1 MAMTRE
7 LTLGSLFDGSGG
19 FPLGG
24 LLAGIRPVWAS
35 EIEPFP
41 IRVTTRRL
49 PSVKHYGDVSAINGA
64 QIEPVDII
72 TFGSPCQDMSIAGK
86 RDGLGGSQSSLFY
99 QAVRIV
105 KEMREATDGRYPRF
119 IVWENVAGAF
129 SSGAG
134 RDFQSVLTEI
144 VRVKEPQAPQVP
156 LPEKAAWPYADILMG
171 DGWSL
176 AYRVLDAQGWGVPQ
190 RRRRIYL
197 VADFGGGCAA
207 KVLFDTEGVLGDPA
221 SRFRSWESPAG
232 GSAQGAG
239 ATGKECVI
247 LNDQGGRRMD
257 VTEDVTQTLRA
268 ASGHPPIVFENH
280 SQDSRCKGPLPVA
293 PAIAGTYGTGGNN
306 QPLVAVDIR
315 LTSEGTKNTRHNVH
329 ETDIS
334 RCIDTSGNAPDGNQG
349 GVAVVQE
356 EVSHAMTTGCW
367 MQVTEGKAPTLA
379 ARDWKE
385 PAAVQ
390 QGYIVRRLTPLEC
403 ARLQGFPDW
412 WCSDLGAENPTD
424 EELAFWAD
432 VFETHRKIVT
442 HAKKPKTE
450 KQIRKWLAD
459 PYTDSAEYRI
469 WGNGICLANA
479 FFVLAGIA
487 WCAGLEE

>member
-41 IRVTTRRL
+41 IRVTTRRF
-49 PSVKHYGDVSAINGA
+49 PSVRHYGDISEMNGGV
-64 QIEPVDII
+64 IEPVDVI
-72 TFGSPCQDMSIAGK
+72 TFGSPCTDMSLAGK
-86 RDGLGGSQSSLFY
+86 RAGLHGKQSCLFY
-99 QAVRIV
+99 DAVRIV

-412 WCSDLGAENPTD
+412 WCAGLETENPT
-424 EELAFWAD
+424 EEEIAFWRE
-432 VFETHRKIVT
+432 VFETHRRIVT
-442 HAKKPKTE
+442 GAKKSKTD
-450 KQIRKWLAD
+450 KQIRKWLRN
-459 PYTDSAEYRI
+459 PHTDGAEYKM
-469 WGNGICLANA
+469 WGNGVALPC
-479 FFVLAGIA
+479 VYYVMAGIA
-487 WCAGLEE
+487 HFAQET